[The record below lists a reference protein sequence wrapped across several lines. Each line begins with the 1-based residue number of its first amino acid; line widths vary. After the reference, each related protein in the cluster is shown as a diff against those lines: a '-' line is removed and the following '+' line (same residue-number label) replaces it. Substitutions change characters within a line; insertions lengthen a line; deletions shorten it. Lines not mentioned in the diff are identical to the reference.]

1 MQCVVNLFSQAHPC
15 RQSSPWPQRAHAAP
29 GRRGRR
35 ASSYNDRAA
44 APRVTEVTGKA
55 RSRAAAPMAGPG
67 RLPGRERPAWRR
79 QKSLGTSLPGARGS
93 RGQSGCPAVRGSPA
107 RGTAHTR
114 SSGPGQQRPRSPRP
128 PHGRLSHGRCPQ
140 PAQSPAAPGA
150 ARAGAP
156 RLHKH
161 ARGRWAVPSRLR
173 RGRSRRPAVGAR
185 RQARHLP
192 ARTGT
197 PSTRGPRSLPARA
210 GNAARPPPLPLLR
223 TGRAPQAGRGR
234 GRAAGGGA
242 AGGQLR
248 PRGERLRR
256 GPCPCS
262 QGRMEAEGRAPGS
275 PLLAGGE
282 GPGADSRPAAGA
294 PGTARGP
301 LIAAAEVLALDDEE
315 DDLEVFSKDTSL
327 AEVNSFS
334 PSMPIS
340 PSSMINQYKFED
352 GPELRDL
359 FITVDDPESHITAIE
374 TFITYRV
381 VTKTS
386 RGEFDSSEYEVRRR
400 YQDFL
405 WLKSKLEEAHPTL
418 IIPPLPEKF
427 IMKGM
432 VERFSDEFIETRRK
446 ALHKFLNRIADHPTL
461 TFNEDF
467 KIFLTAQ
474 AWELSSHKKQGP
486 GLLSRMGQTVRA
498 VASSVRG
505 AVKNRPGMFTEI
517 NDYMGTFSQKINLLD
532 KIAHR
537 IYKEERDYFNEMKEY
552 GPIHTLWSASEEDL
566 ADSLK
571 GIASCIDRCCKAT
584 EKRMAGLSE
593 NLLPILH
600 EYVLYSEILM
610 GVLKRRD
617 QIQGELDSKVDAL
630 ANRKTEKDLF
640 SEETGKL
647 EDKVERANNAL
658 KADWDRWKQNMQC
671 DMRSTF
677 TNVAENNLR
686 FYEECL
692 ATWESFLASQTV
704 DLHVEEDS
712 EDRP

>member
-1 MQCVVNLFSQAHPC
+1 
-15 RQSSPWPQRAHAAP
+15 
-29 GRRGRR
+29 
-35 ASSYNDRAA
+35 
-44 APRVTEVTGKA
+44 
-55 RSRAAAPMAGPG
+55 MA
-67 RLPGRERPAWRR
+67 
-79 QKSLGTSLPGARGS
+79 
-93 RGQSGCPAVRGSPA
+93 
-107 RGTAHTR
+107 
-114 SSGPGQQRPRSPRP
+114 
-128 PHGRLSHGRCPQ
+128 
-140 PAQSPAAPGA
+140 
-150 ARAGAP
+150 
-156 RLHKH
+156 
-161 ARGRWAVPSRLR
+161 
-173 RGRSRRPAVGAR
+173 
-185 RQARHLP
+185 
-192 ARTGT
+192 
-197 PSTRGPRSLPARA
+197 
-210 GNAARPPPLPLLR
+210 
-223 TGRAPQAGRGR
+223 
-234 GRAAGGGA
+234 
-242 AGGQLR
+242 
-248 PRGERLRR
+248 
-256 GPCPCS
+256 
-262 QGRMEAEGRAPGS
+262 AEGRVLAPPLRPPS
-275 PLLAGGE
+275 PGG
-282 GPGADSRPAAGA
+282 GGAGA
-294 PGTARGP
+294 PGAVPGP
-301 LIAAAEVLALDDEE
+301 LLAAEVLALDDEE

-327 AEVNSFS
+327 TEVNSFS
-334 PSMPIS
+334 SSVPIS
-340 PSSMINQYKFED
+340 PSSMRNQYKLED
-352 GPELRDL
+352 EPELRDL

-505 AVKNRPGMFTEI
+505 GVKNRPEMFTEM
-517 NDYMGTFSQKINLLD
+517 NNYMEAFSQKINVLD

-537 IYKEERDYFNEMKEY
+537 IYKEEREYFNEMKEY
-552 GPIHTLWSASEEDL
+552 GPIHTLWSASEEDI
-566 ADSLK
+566 AESLK
-571 GIASCIDRCCKAT
+571 GVASCIDKCCKAT
-584 EKRMAGLSE
+584 EKKMAGLSE

-617 QIQGELDSKVDAL
+617 QIQGELDSKVDGSK
-630 ANRKTEKDLF
+630 KTEKDLF
-640 SEETGKL
+640 SEEIGKL
-647 EDKVERANNAL
+647 EDKVECANNAL

-686 FYEECL
+686 YYEECL

-704 DLHVEEDS
+704 ELHMEEDS

>member
-1 MQCVVNLFSQAHPC
+1 MSREQRPAQPRASPASSHRAALLRAPHLGCSRESLLQAPLLSVSHPTAH
-15 RQSSPWPQRAHAAP
+15 RSSGIGGCARLQDGRIPRPSAGGSGRDPCSKRCWPL
-29 GRRGRR
+29 RRGAGHCPRLLVNFR
-35 ASSYNDRAA
+35 HISDTEESLASASGHTPDLTAKGSSY
-44 APRVTEVTGKA
+44 
-55 RSRAAAPMAGPG
+55 
-67 RLPGRERPAWRR
+67 ER
-79 QKSLGTSLPGARGS
+79 
-93 RGQSGCPAVRGSPA
+93 QSGCSREAVREARDKAAA
-107 RGTAHTR
+107 RGFCLL
-114 SSGPGQQRPRSPRP
+114 PR
-128 PHGRLSHGRCPQ
+128 
-140 PAQSPAAPGA
+140 
-150 ARAGAP
+150 
-156 RLHKH
+156 
-161 ARGRWAVPSRLR
+161 W
-173 RGRSRRPAVGAR
+173 
-185 RQARHLP
+185 RHLS
-192 ARTGT
+192 A
-197 PSTRGPRSLPARA
+197 
-210 GNAARPPPLPLLR
+210 
-223 TGRAPQAGRGR
+223 
-234 GRAAGGGA
+234 
-242 AGGQLR
+242 
-248 PRGERLRR
+248 
-256 GPCPCS
+256 S
-262 QGRMEAEGRAPGS
+262 QEGRNSDPES
-275 PLLAGGE
+275 AGKQ
-282 GPGADSRPAAGA
+282 AWDA
-294 PGTARGP
+294 
-301 LIAAAEVLALDDEE
+301 
-315 DDLEVFSKDTSL
+315 SL
-327 AEVNSFS
+327 TELNSFS
-334 PSMPIS
+334 PSVPIS

-381 VTKTS
+381 VTKTT

-505 AVKNRPGMFTEI
+505 AVKNRPEMFTEM
-517 NDYMGTFSQKINLLD
+517 NNYVETFSQKINLLD

-537 IYKEERDYFNEMKEY
+537 IYKEERDYCNEMKEY
-552 GPIHTLWSASEEDL
+552 GPIHTLWSASED
-566 ADSLK
+566 AIGDSLK
-571 GIASCIDRCCKAT
+571 GLAGCIECCCRAT
-584 EKRMAGLSE
+584 ERRMAGLSE
-593 NLLPILH
+593 HLLPMLH
-600 EYVLYSEILM
+600 EYILYSEILM

-630 ANRKTEKDLF
+630 ANKKTEKDLF
-640 SEETGKL
+640 SEEIGKL

-658 KADWDRWKQNMQC
+658 KADWDRWKQNMQW

-686 FYEECL
+686 YYEEVKFFLTKMLFFHYFREVHELSCL

-704 DLHVEEDS
+704 DLRVDEDS

>member
-1 MQCVVNLFSQAHPC
+1 GAWRDVPCSTLSKRGPGPAAALPARPRVGAREALEPRAGQGCLPRPPPPCSALAPATNGAGHYFQFNTANFEIPQFRWFYFTKKDGFALLNVWCFSPLCFSDVICQSLAPASGHTPDLTAKGSSYE
-15 RQSSPWPQRAHAAP
+15 RQSGCSREAVREARDKAAKRGFCLLPRWRHLSASQEGIKSNPESAEKQAWRAPGEPGWRDGTGRDGSAPGGDRGLCPPAPRTRGAPRCRRGSVTGRAAP
-29 GRRGRR
+29 GRGAGSDRR
-35 ASSYNDRAA
+35 S
-44 APRVTEVTGKA
+44 RVT
-55 RSRAAAPMAGPG
+55 SRARNA
-67 RLPGRERPAWRR
+67 ERTLINPK
-79 QKSLGTSLPGARGS
+79 QKNKIRCFESLDPVEFK
-93 RGQSGCPAVRGSPA
+93 GQKA
-107 RGTAHTR
+107 TLTQF
-114 SSGPGQQRPRSPRP
+114 SS
-128 PHGRLSHGRCPQ
+128 
-140 PAQSPAAPGA
+140 
-150 ARAGAP
+150 
-156 RLHKH
+156 
-161 ARGRWAVPSRLR
+161 
-173 RGRSRRPAVGAR
+173 
-185 RQARHLP
+185 
-192 ARTGT
+192 T
-197 PSTRGPRSLPARA
+197 
-210 GNAARPPPLPLLR
+210 
-223 TGRAPQAGRGR
+223 
-234 GRAAGGGA
+234 
-242 AGGQLR
+242 
-248 PRGERLRR
+248 
-256 GPCPCS
+256 
-262 QGRMEAEGRAPGS
+262 
-275 PLLAGGE
+275 
-282 GPGADSRPAAGA
+282 
-294 PGTARGP
+294 
-301 LIAAAEVLALDDEE
+301 
-315 DDLEVFSKDTSL
+315 KDTSL
-327 AEVNSFS
+327 TEVNSFS
-334 PSMPIS
+334 PSVPIS

-381 VTKTS
+381 VTKTT

-427 IMKGM
+427 IMRGM

-505 AVKNRPGMFTEI
+505 AVKNRPEMFTEM
-517 NDYMGTFSQKINLLD
+517 NNYMETFSQKINLLD

-537 IYKEERDYFNEMKEY
+537 IYKEERDYCSEMKEY
-552 GPIHTLWSASEEDL
+552 GPIHTLWSASEE
-566 ADSLK
+566 AIGDSLK
-571 GIASCIDRCCKAT
+571 GLAGCIERCCRAT
-584 EKRMAGLSE
+584 ERRMAGLSE
-593 NLLPILH
+593 HLLPMLH
-600 EYVLYSEILM
+600 EYVLYSDILM

-630 ANRKTEKDLF
+630 ANKKTEKDLF
-640 SEETGKL
+640 SEEIGKL

-658 KADWDRWKQNMQC
+658 KADWDRWKQNMQW

-686 FYEECL
+686 YYEECL
-692 ATWESFLASQTV
+692 AAWESFLASQTV
-704 DLHVEEDS
+704 DLHVDEDS

>member
-1 MQCVVNLFSQAHPC
+1 MEAEGRVPGPPLPPP
-15 RQSSPWPQRAHAAP
+15 SPG
-29 GRRGRR
+29 GRG
-35 ASSYNDRAA
+35 
-44 APRVTEVTGKA
+44 G
-55 RSRAAAPMAGPG
+55 AGAEP
-67 RLPGRERPAWRR
+67 PA
-79 QKSLGTSLPGARGS
+79 G
-93 RGQSGCPAVRGSPA
+93 
-107 RGTAHTR
+107 
-114 SSGPGQQRPRSPRP
+114 
-128 PHGRLSHGRCPQ
+128 
-140 PAQSPAAPGA
+140 APGA
-150 ARAGAP
+150 ARG
-156 RLHKH
+156 
-161 ARGRWAVPSRLR
+161 
-173 RGRSRRPAVGAR
+173 
-185 RQARHLP
+185 
-192 ARTGT
+192 
-197 PSTRGPRSLPARA
+197 
-210 GNAARPPPLPLLR
+210 
-223 TGRAPQAGRGR
+223 
-234 GRAAGGGA
+234 
-242 AGGQLR
+242 
-248 PRGERLRR
+248 
-256 GPCPCS
+256 
-262 QGRMEAEGRAPGS
+262 
-275 PLLAGGE
+275 PLLAA
-282 GPGADSRPAAGA
+282 AD
-294 PGTARGP
+294 
-301 LIAAAEVLALDDEE
+301 VLALDDEE

-327 AEVNSFS
+327 TEVNSFS
-334 PSMPIS
+334 PSVPIS

-352 GPELRDL
+352 EPELRDL

-505 AVKNRPGMFTEI
+505 GVKNRPEMFTEM
-517 NDYMGTFSQKINLLD
+517 NDYVEIFSQKINVLD

-537 IYKEERDYFNEMKEY
+537 IYKEEREYFNEMKEY
-552 GPIHTLWSASEEDL
+552 GPIHTLWSASEEDI

-571 GIASCIDRCCKAT
+571 GVASCIDKCCKAT

-600 EYVLYSEILM
+600 EYVLYSDILM

-617 QIQGELDSKVDAL
+617 QIQGELDCRVDAL
-630 ANRKTEKDLF
+630 ANKKTEKDLF
-640 SEETGKL
+640 SEEIGKL
-647 EDKVERANNAL
+647 EDKVECANNAL

-677 TNVAENNLR
+677 TNVAENNLHY
-686 FYEECL
+686 YEECL

-712 EDRP
+712 EERP

>member
-1 MQCVVNLFSQAHPC
+1 
-15 RQSSPWPQRAHAAP
+15 
-29 GRRGRR
+29 
-35 ASSYNDRAA
+35 
-44 APRVTEVTGKA
+44 
-55 RSRAAAPMAGPG
+55 
-67 RLPGRERPAWRR
+67 
-79 QKSLGTSLPGARGS
+79 
-93 RGQSGCPAVRGSPA
+93 
-107 RGTAHTR
+107 
-114 SSGPGQQRPRSPRP
+114 
-128 PHGRLSHGRCPQ
+128 
-140 PAQSPAAPGA
+140 
-150 ARAGAP
+150 
-156 RLHKH
+156 
-161 ARGRWAVPSRLR
+161 
-173 RGRSRRPAVGAR
+173 
-185 RQARHLP
+185 
-192 ARTGT
+192 
-197 PSTRGPRSLPARA
+197 
-210 GNAARPPPLPLLR
+210 
-223 TGRAPQAGRGR
+223 
-234 GRAAGGGA
+234 
-242 AGGQLR
+242 
-248 PRGERLRR
+248 
-256 GPCPCS
+256 
-262 QGRMEAEGRAPGS
+262 MEAEGRVPGPPLPPPS
-275 PLLAGGE
+275 PGGRGGAGAEPPAGAPLLAA
-282 GPGADSRPAAGA
+282 AD
-294 PGTARGP
+294 
-301 LIAAAEVLALDDEE
+301 VLALDDEE

-352 GPELRDL
+352 EPELRDL

-505 AVKNRPGMFTEI
+505 GVKNRPEMFTEM
-517 NDYMGTFSQKINLLD
+517 NDYVETFSQKINVLD

-537 IYKEERDYFNEMKEY
+537 IYKEEREYFNEMKEY
-552 GPIHTLWSASEEDL
+552 GPIHTLWSASEEDI

-571 GIASCIDRCCKAT
+571 GVASCIDKCCKAT

-617 QIQGELDSKVDAL
+617 QIQGELDSRVDAL
-630 ANRKTEKDLF
+630 ANKKTEKDLF
-640 SEETGKL
+640 SEEIGKL
-647 EDKVERANNAL
+647 EDKVECANNAL

-677 TNVAENNLR
+677 TNVAENNLHY
-686 FYEECL
+686 YEECL

-712 EDRP
+712 EERP

>member
-1 MQCVVNLFSQAHPC
+1 
-15 RQSSPWPQRAHAAP
+15 
-29 GRRGRR
+29 
-35 ASSYNDRAA
+35 
-44 APRVTEVTGKA
+44 
-55 RSRAAAPMAGPG
+55 
-67 RLPGRERPAWRR
+67 
-79 QKSLGTSLPGARGS
+79 
-93 RGQSGCPAVRGSPA
+93 
-107 RGTAHTR
+107 
-114 SSGPGQQRPRSPRP
+114 
-128 PHGRLSHGRCPQ
+128 
-140 PAQSPAAPGA
+140 
-150 ARAGAP
+150 
-156 RLHKH
+156 
-161 ARGRWAVPSRLR
+161 
-173 RGRSRRPAVGAR
+173 
-185 RQARHLP
+185 
-192 ARTGT
+192 
-197 PSTRGPRSLPARA
+197 
-210 GNAARPPPLPLLR
+210 
-223 TGRAPQAGRGR
+223 
-234 GRAAGGGA
+234 
-242 AGGQLR
+242 
-248 PRGERLRR
+248 
-256 GPCPCS
+256 
-262 QGRMEAEGRAPGS
+262 MEAEGRVPGP
-275 PLLAGGE
+275 PLPAGGE
-282 GPGADSRPAAGA
+282 GPGAHSHLAAGVL
-294 PGTARGP
+294 GTARGP
-301 LIAAAEVLALDDEE
+301 LLAAAEVLALDDEE

-334 PSMPIS
+334 PSVPIS

-381 VTKTS
+381 VTKTT

-505 AVKNRPGMFTEI
+505 AVKNRPEMFTEM
-517 NDYMGTFSQKINLLD
+517 NNYMETFSQKINLLD

-537 IYKEERDYFNEMKEY
+537 IYKEEREYFNEMKEY

-566 ADSLK
+566 AESLK
-571 GIASCIDRCCKAT
+571 GIAGCIDRCCRAT

-593 NLLPILH
+593 HLLPLLH
-600 EYVLYSEILM
+600 EYVLYTEILM

-630 ANRKTEKDLF
+630 ANKKTEKDLF
-640 SEETGKL
+640 SEEIGKL

-658 KADWDRWKQNMQC
+658 KADWDRWKQNMQW

-686 FYEECL
+686 YYEECL

-704 DLHVEEDS
+704 DLHVDEDS